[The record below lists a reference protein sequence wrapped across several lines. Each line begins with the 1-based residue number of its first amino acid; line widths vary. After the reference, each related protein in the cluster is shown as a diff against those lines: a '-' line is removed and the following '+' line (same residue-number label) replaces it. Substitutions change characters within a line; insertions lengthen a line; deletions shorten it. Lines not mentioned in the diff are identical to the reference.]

1 MNETRPGRCER
12 CGIYALLELH
22 HPYCSTCLLI
32 LAEGKHYL
40 FTVGG

>member
-1 MNETRPGRCER
+1 MDETKPGKCER
-12 CGIYALLELH
+12 CGIYALLVER
-22 HPYCSTCLLI
+22 HPYCAACLLI